1 MPLNCNGKITLD
13 NLCITPQAQKTTSFR
28 TLQQQ
33 YGDGYMARRQ
43 DGINPV
49 GYTRSVSTP
58 AMPFKDAL
66 DLEAELIENGTKPF
80 SWTPPGEEDAQ
91 DFILDPVAWN
101 WVWATP
107 DYVAL
112 SFTLKRWYT

>member
-1 MPLNCNGKITLD
+1 MPINCNEKITLS
-13 NLCITPQAQKTTSFR
+13 NLCVTPTAQKQTSFR

-49 GYTRSVSTP
+49 GYTWNVSTP
-58 AMPFKDAL
+58 PMPVDDAY
-66 DLEAELIENGTKPF
+66 DLEAELIANGTTPF
-80 SWTPPGEEDAQ
+80 SWTPPGEDDAQ
-91 DFILDPVAWN
+91 DFILDPV
-101 WVWATP
+101 VWSWSWA
-107 DYVAL
+107 DANHAAL